1 MPPDVKQQSVRLSMV
16 GPPSFPPPPPPEDA
30 SSSPPLGHTYEAPPT
45 LANGRCTEDATP
57 KVPKEPVKPPP
68 TAVFS
73 IDDDIEDE
81 ITPGYEIVTRV
92 KKSRAKSAK
101 KSSRVEAPV
110 KKSPPTKQRSL
121 PEDIAAGL
129 KPPLPAHVLFKD
141 ENAKS
146 SAPSAVIPRSPHLYE
161 AVSDDVIES
170 NRLAAESSRPLPNVA
185 VPSCSHTY
193 ETLDDVKNSR
203 KARPTKGRPSTTK
216 KRPPPPA
223 PPTKPDNGPPIVTT
237 ETTDGATDP
246 PTNGVARRSALN
258 SSSSIASPVTEIV
271 SNPMSYL
278 GANMAGKR
286 LTVDIQYDADGEE
299 ERESNEPKFLFT
311 KGRLS
316 HFIPVSLGVEGL

>member
-45 LANGRCTEDATP
+45 LANGRCTGDATP
-57 KVPKEPVKPPP
+57 KVPKEPAKPPP
-68 TAVFS
+68 TAAFA

-81 ITPGYEIVTRV
+81 RTPGYEIVTRV

-101 KSSRVEAPV
+101 KSSRVDAPV
-110 KKSPPTKQRSL
+110 NESPPTKQRSL
-121 PEDIAAGL
+121 PEDIVAGL
-129 KPPLPAHVLFKD
+129 KPPLPAPALFKD
-141 ENAKS
+141 VNAKS
-146 SAPSAVIPRSPHLYE
+146 SARSAVTQRSPHLYE

-170 NRLAAESSRPLPNVA
+170 NRPNQPLPNVA
-185 VPSCSHTY
+185 VPRCSHTY
-193 ETLDDVKNSR
+193 ETLEDVK
-203 KARPTKGRPSTTK
+203 KARPTKGRPLTTK

-223 PPTKPDNGPPIVTT
+223 PPTKPDNGPPIA
-237 ETTDGATDP
+237 ETTDGATDL
-246 PTNGVARRSALN
+246 PTSGVARRSALN
-258 SSSSIASPVTEIV
+258 SSSSIVSPVTEIV

-286 LTVDIQYDADGEE
+286 LTVDIQYDADEEE
-299 ERESNEPKFLFT
+299 ERETNEPKFLFT

-316 HFIPVSLGVEGL
+316 HFIPVSLGVEGLQDEV